1 MSASVSKHFVAEKV
15 KALCV
20 VSDVRYASETLQ
32 DEYEVL
38 PLVATGGWDNEVRR
52 HTTRRQFVARTNSL
66 ISCRSA
72 APQTNHV
79 TLHLPV
85 RPTSDERELRR
96 EFGHGEGDARPCEL
110 STLAE
115 AEHEGD
121 VNALQ
126 FVAARGEN
134 LLVSASSAGGVL
146 AYRVSSSAG
155 DDAAMSDADAS
166 KPLSPFAM
174 PQWENVFAG
183 TAATCVEV
191 SESRTSLVTAS
202 AGGALAWL
210 KLDDAASVEKIGTR
224 SMDDDIICLELTFDA
239 AENEGASR
247 LPINA
252 IKFLGRDS
260 VVATVGTLSRSALS
274 TPSSRSILTT
284 LETHPTRPELLITG
298 ADDGRVSF
306 WDRRKLDAPS
316 RTEAYHQRAVRALKL
331 HSASPRYLYTGGDDA
346 VVNCWDFHHGRNPRD
361 PVEYERYSGASGTAA
376 GQNLTS
382 FASLGASNG
391 FAKGPGGLHVQPL
404 ASGFQPWNA
413 LAVHAESDTLV
424 AGSDAQSVVIIQHA
438 SKWKQ

>member
-1 MSASVSKHFVAEKV
+1 M
-15 KALCV
+15 
-20 VSDVRYASETLQ
+20 
-32 DEYEVL
+32 
-38 PLVATGGWDNEVRR
+38 
-52 HTTRRQFVARTNSL
+52 
-66 ISCRSA
+66 
-72 APQTNHV
+72 
-79 TLHLPV
+79 
-85 RPTSDERELRR
+85 RR

-210 KLDDAASVEKIGTR
+210 KLDDAASVEKI
-224 SMDDDIICLELTFDA
+224 
-239 AENEGASR
+239 ENEGASR

-260 VVATVGTLSRSALS
+260 VVATVGS
-274 TPSSRSILTT
+274 TPGSQLRIWDLTANNQYPVTICADPSSRSILTT

-316 RTEAYHQRAVRALKL
+316 RTEAYHQRALSTAGTSTTVAILVIL
-331 HSASPRYLYTGGDDA
+331 SNMSVI
-346 VVNCWDFHHGRNPRD
+346 VVL
-361 PVEYERYSGASGTAA
+361 VER
-376 GQNLTS
+376 
-382 FASLGASNG
+382 
-391 FAKGPGGLHVQPL
+391 QP
-404 ASGFQPWNA
+404 AR
-413 LAVHAESDTLV
+413 T
-424 AGSDAQSVVIIQHA
+424 
-438 SKWKQ
+438 